1 MHYDDVPRGQWR
13 TRGNSVIAIKDM
25 SDDHLTRAIATLEKL
40 APEAARRAAMQ
51 MDAYGSEHDSMGGH
65 AAEQEARRLY
75 DRADGDDSAFDTEL
89 ADEMFPKYAELVRE
103 RERREKAARR

>member
-1 MHYDDVPRGQWR
+1 MQYDDVPRGQWR

-40 APEAARRAAMQ
+40 APEKARRIAMQ
-51 MDAYGSEHDSMGGH
+51 MDAYSSAHDSMGGH

-75 DRADGDDSAFDTEL
+75 DRADGDDDAFDNEL
-89 ADEMFPKYAELVRE
+89 ADDVFPKYSELVKE
-103 RERREKAARR
+103 RERRTRAKR